1 MHTLA
6 SRLLL
11 YASGD
16 PDSVL
21 NTLAR
26 LSERVS
32 LPPSAVPGAEEES
45 AASDIFRTRP
55 DYDWIL
61 TYRLTAKR
69 ILSLEETYRISGNLW
84 QAYLAFHL
92 ATDDNPFTRACAL
105 GLGPS
110 SLREVARHEAK
121 VWFDLFHYDFS
132 VLDKKAGAPFFAS
145 LMDEWDNGGRMG
157 GNDAGDK
164 LLILKERLAAAG
176 DPDTFLELLADF
188 IRQNG
193 CGLSCL
199 HKAFRVPQ
207 GPVFRLE
214 PVDRTSS
221 VTLDDLIGYE
231 HQKKLMTDNME
242 AFMNGLPFNHMLL
255 YGDAGTGKSTSV
267 KALLNMYAPRGL
279 RLIEVRKQQ
288 LEHLEAAIE
297 HCRKRS
303 NRYLICIDDLSFEE
317 NETGYKHLKAV
328 IEGGVRD
335 DPPNV
340 MLVATSNRRHLVR
353 EDWKD
358 RSDMEH
364 SGDVHR
370 SDTLEEKLSL
380 AARFGCA
387 VSFSVPNPKGY
398 QEIVSALYKR
408 EGGQGMEEDALRRLA
423 SAWEIR
429 HGGPSGRTARQF
441 VNGLLARERKKEPD

>member
-32 LPPSAVPGAEEES
+32 PPPSAVPGGAD
-45 AASDIFRTRP
+45 AAPDIFLTRP

-61 TYRLTAKR
+61 SYRLTAKR

-92 ATDDNPFTRACAL
+92 ATDDNSFTRACAL

-110 SLREVARHEAK
+110 SLREVARREAK

-157 GNDAGDK
+157 GNDTGDK
-164 LLILKERLAAAG
+164 LLILRERLAAAG

-199 HKAFRVPQ
+199 HKAFRIPQ

-255 YGDAGTGKSTSV
+255 YGDAGTGKSTS
-267 KALLNMYAPRGL
+267 
-279 RLIEVRKQQ
+279 
-288 LEHLEAAIE
+288 
-297 HCRKRS
+297 
-303 NRYLICIDDLSFEE
+303 
-317 NETGYKHLKAV
+317 
-328 IEGGVRD
+328 
-335 DPPNV
+335 
-340 MLVATSNRRHLVR
+340 
-353 EDWKD
+353 
-358 RSDMEH
+358 
-364 SGDVHR
+364 
-370 SDTLEEKLSL
+370 
-380 AARFGCA
+380 
-387 VSFSVPNPKGY
+387 
-398 QEIVSALYKR
+398 
-408 EGGQGMEEDALRRLA
+408 
-423 SAWEIR
+423 
-429 HGGPSGRTARQF
+429 
-441 VNGLLARERKKEPD
+441 

>member
-16 PDSVL
+16 DRSLL

-26 LSERVS
+26 LSERI
-32 LPPSAVPGAEEES
+32 PVPAPAAS
-45 AASDIFRTRP
+45 AAERSAAPAAGGRP
-55 DYDWIL
+55 DYEWVL
-61 TYRLTAKR
+61 SYRLAALE
-69 ILSLEETYRISGNLW
+69 ILKLDEKYHMSGNLW
-84 QAYLAFHL
+84 QAYLTFHL
-92 ATDDNPFTRACAL
+92 ATDDNPFTRACAA

-110 SLREVARHEAK
+110 SLKDVARREAAT
-121 VWFDLFHYDFS
+121 WYSLFHFDFKAM
-132 VLDKKAGAPFFAS
+132 DDYAGAPFFAS
-145 LMDEWDNGGRMG
+145 LMDDWDNDGRSEG
-157 GNDAGDK
+157 SDAGDR
-164 LLILKERLAAAG
+164 LVILRERLAAAG

-193 CGLSCL
+193 CGMSCI
-199 HKAFRVPQ
+199 HKAFRVLP
-207 GPVFRLE
+207 GPAFRLE
-214 PVDRTSS
+214 PVERTSDAE
-221 VTLDDLIGYE
+221 LGDLVGYE
-231 HQKKLMTDNME
+231 RQKKMMTDNMN
-242 AFMNGLPFNHMLL
+242 AFMSGLSYNHMLL
-255 YGDAGTGKSTSV
+255 YGDAGTGQSTSV

-279 RLIEVRKQQ
+279 RLIEIRKQQ
-288 LEHLEAAIE
+288 LEHLDAVLE

-303 NRYLICIDDLSFEE
+303 NRYLVDIDDLSFEE

-328 IEGGVRD
+328 IEGGIRD
-335 DPPNV
+335 DLPNV

-358 RSDMEH
+358 HSDMER

-387 VSFSVPNPKGY
+387 VNFSVPDPRGY
-398 QEIVSALYKR
+398 HEIVLALYRR
-408 EGGQGMEEDALRRLA
+408 EGGRGMDERDLLRLA
-423 SAWEIR
+423 DAWEIR
-429 HGGPSGRTARQF
+429 HGGVSGRTARQF
-441 VNGLLARERKKEPD
+441 INDLIAREKQESDHP